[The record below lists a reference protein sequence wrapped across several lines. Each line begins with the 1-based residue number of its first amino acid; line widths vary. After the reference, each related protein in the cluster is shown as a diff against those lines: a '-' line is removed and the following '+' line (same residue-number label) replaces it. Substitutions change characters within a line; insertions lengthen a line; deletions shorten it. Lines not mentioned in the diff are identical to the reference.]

1 MLLQSWIS
9 FDIHVRCQNAPH
21 FSLVARNGMPKRFAS
36 AHVVSAATSGYMLH
50 ILRAVRFEELLFSQ
64 LNRLGDLNNSESE
77 RSNPRNQN
85 KDSPALLRGRGRAHT
100 NCRNAPERDDQQ
112 ICDVLSFTFLEC

>member
-1 MLLQSWIS
+1 VLLQSWIS

-77 RSNPRNQN
+77 RSV
-85 KDSPALLRGRGRAHT
+85 PALRTKTKILLRCSG
-100 NCRNAPERDDQQ
+100 ERPSAYELPQCAGTQ
-112 ICDVLSFTFLEC
+112 RSANL

>member
-1 MLLQSWIS
+1 MPERAALLIS
-9 FDIHVRCQNAPH
+9 CTKRDAETIRIR
-21 FSLVARNGMPKRFAS
+21 ARRERGS
-36 AHVVSAATSGYMLH
+36 ISGYMLH
-50 ILRAVRFEELLFSQ
+50 ILLRAVRFEELLFSQ

-85 KDSPALLRGRGRAHT
+85 KDSLALLRGRGRAHT